1 MLVVRAFI
9 MNSISV
15 LLALLL
21 FLTFTV
27 NGFVIPVIPHQRLM
41 NSKLAESVASA
52 PADSATSELK
62 PISMDRYYATN
73 RFTVRKDKG
82 AKFEQVRCKIGDPLQ
97 SSILLTSSLLASSL
111 SQRWTKRKSRLAT
124 LPGFKYFHLMRRV
137 KLNEGD
143 SFPDNFDYVS
153 LTVWADKKSFN
164 LWRQGDA
171 FKEAHGGTSVWAFTK
186 TMVQS
191 LRVLKTAPAPAFY
204 DGLLQLSNPP
214 TASGEIVDGWRTIEA
229 DGKQT
234 LTAESFV
241 ATNQFYVPPENGP
254 AFEARWAGRESS
266 LKDLDGFVSF
276 SLLRRDGRAKG
287 HGIKPLEPTEATYQ
301 STTIWRDRKAFQAWR
316 DGQSFKNAHGE
327 KDEKPAAQKPL
338 WTKPPTPV
346 FYEGVLVI
354 SSEQGA

>member
-1 MLVVRAFI
+1 
-9 MNSISV
+9 
-15 LLALLL
+15 
-21 FLTFTV
+21 
-27 NGFVIPVIPHQRLM
+27 
-41 NSKLAESVASA
+41 
-52 PADSATSELK
+52 
-62 PISMDRYYATN
+62 MDRYYATN

-82 AKFEQVRCKIGDPLQ
+82 AKFEQ
-97 SSILLTSSLLASSL
+97 
-111 SQRWTKRKSRLAT
+111 RWTKRKSRLAT
-124 LPGFKYFHLMRRV
+124 LPGFKYFQLMRRV

-214 TASGEIVDGWRTIEA
+214 TVSGEIVDGWRTIEA

-327 KDEKPAAQKPL
+327 KEGGDEKPAAPPKPL

-354 SSEQGA
+354 SSELGA